1 MWCGVVW
8 CGQVPRPHALRM
20 ACHNP
25 TRPPMSQV
33 SYLPYASVDVI
44 CACKCICICT
54 HTHIN
59 SPQLH
64 IYVDQHIWT
73 NFLNQVKLPVPF
85 YPIWFANDPPRPS
98 PAHHILLCFQNS
110 IARSLDL
117 APSRSWLRPGRVSD
131 RCFARPPLR
140 SHSIHQ
146 SSLASNRSIKRSHRT
161 ALHCIVLDCTPLH
174 CDHLQKT
181 WPDGR
186 RTNSRP
192 TKTSRGDHAHTNRLE
207 AADNTDIP
215 PPTLLQQAHTQ
226 SHTKQCATTYN
237 NNPNNT

>member
-20 ACHNP
+20 ACHNL

-54 HTHIN
+54 HIHIN

-117 APSRSWLRPGRVSD
+117 APSRSWLLPGRVSD
-131 RCFARPPLR
+131 RCFALTLY
-140 SHSIHQ
+140 H
-146 SSLASNRSIKRSHRT
+146 AF
-161 ALHCIVLDCTPLH
+161 CEVL
-174 CDHLQKT
+174 
-181 WPDGR
+181 
-186 RTNSRP
+186 
-192 TKTSRGDHAHTNRLE
+192 
-207 AADNTDIP
+207 
-215 PPTLLQQAHTQ
+215 
-226 SHTKQCATTYN
+226 
-237 NNPNNT
+237 

>member
-1 MWCGVVW
+1 MWRGVVW

-54 HTHIN
+54 HIHIN

-64 IYVDQHIWT
+64 INVDQHIWT

-117 APSRSWLRPGRVSD
+117 APSRSWLRERSL
-131 RCFARPPLR
+131 LR
-140 SHSIHQ
+140 SAAPSIALNPSIEPCLQ
-146 SSLASNRSIKRSHRT
+146 PVDQALAPHCS
-161 ALHCIVLDCTPLH
+161 ALHRIGLYCTPLH

>member
-1 MWCGVVW
+1 MVW

-54 HTHIN
+54 HIHIN

-117 APSRSWLRPGRVSD
+117 APSRSWLLPGRVSD

-146 SSLASNRSIKRSHRT
+146 SSLASNQSIKRSHRT
-161 ALHCIVLDCTPLH
+161 ALHDRRLNFQ
-174 CDHLQKT
+174 DHNVESLCRCQQHAYSISTSQNELTSVHIREHARNNFAALQRHHNLIA
-181 WPDGR
+181 PF
-186 RTNSRP
+186 P
-192 TKTSRGDHAHTNRLE
+192 QL
-207 AADNTDIP
+207 I
-215 PPTLLQQAHTQ
+215 
-226 SHTKQCATTYN
+226 
-237 NNPNNT
+237 